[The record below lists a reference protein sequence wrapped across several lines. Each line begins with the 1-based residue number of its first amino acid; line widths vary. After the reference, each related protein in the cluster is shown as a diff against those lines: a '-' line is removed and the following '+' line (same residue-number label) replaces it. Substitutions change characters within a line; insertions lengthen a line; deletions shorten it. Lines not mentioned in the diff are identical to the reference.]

1 MPFDPTKPANNSDLS
16 SQEIRNQLNALND
29 RILSLETSIANTA
42 QNPNL
47 STLSIALSDPPT
59 RAEVQQ
65 MLDFLNT
72 LLTQITRV

>member
-29 RILSLETSIANTA
+29 RIVALEASIANTA

-47 STLSIALSDPPT
+47 STLNLSLSDPPT